1 LFETIEQPGRQMVF
15 QFAAGRAT
23 LAPGEAPASGVPR
36 SRIVF
41 IAELGVLSKAELDGI
56 MEACVAE

>member
-1 LFETIEQPGRQMVF
+1 
-15 QFAAGRAT
+15 
-23 LAPGEAPASGVPR
+23 VPR
-36 SRIVF
+36 ARIVF